1 VASTY
6 FDINHIKFNYDRLSL
21 RYKYI
26 VDIAL
31 MILKNLVPLP
41 QKNQTQSFAFL
52 FDMGV
57 VFESFI
63 GKIYKSTDKN
73 TKLQVEKNFGNLKL
87 KPDIITSSTIIDTK
101 YKKINSYEDVK
112 TTDKY
117 QMFAY
122 GTNFERKDV
131 ILLYPKFLKD
141 VDVNLKL
148 GVDEKTINLKI
159 KTIDLE
165 SDKEFGEYIEEIKG
179 RVVL

>member
-1 VASTY
+1 
-6 FDINHIKFNYDRLSL
+6 
-21 RYKYI
+21 
-26 VDIAL
+26 
-31 MILKNLVPLP
+31 MILKNLAPLP

-63 GKIYKSTDKN
+63 GKIYKSIDKN

-87 KPDIITSSTIIDTK
+87 KPDIITSSTIVDTK

-141 VDVNLKL
+141 VDADIKL
-148 GVDEKTINLKI
+148 GIDEKTINLKI

-165 SDKEFGEYIEEIKG
+165 SDKKFGEYIEEMKE
-179 RVVL
+179 RVRV